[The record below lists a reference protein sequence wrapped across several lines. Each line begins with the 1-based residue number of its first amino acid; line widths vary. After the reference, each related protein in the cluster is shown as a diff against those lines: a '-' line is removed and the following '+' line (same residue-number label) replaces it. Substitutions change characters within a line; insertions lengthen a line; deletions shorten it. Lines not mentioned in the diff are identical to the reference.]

1 MLRSILSAHV
11 ILALVACA
19 PKQGETLDTDIGD
32 TKALEGDFSSSQD
45 VTYTKPEGYA
55 AIRFKV
61 DDTAS
66 KTYKDG
72 QMKWTGSFS
81 WNRLDNT
88 IVYASSWLPTDGP
101 FPPLYDDGPWTSG
114 GHEPEGA
121 VAGDHIFEKEVFFKA
136 EKDTTF
142 EYGVLNEYDRWI
154 WIGPNGQFTVPA
166 GYDGTIEVKPLI
178 IPAFGKTD
186 MKVMIDMNH
195 LHHDFDTVKP
205 YDPETESGYYVF
217 FKSSAN
223 SWTPVQLLDDGE
235 KGDEKAG
242 DGIFTYQQSQNL
254 GPHDGLLYQGQHV
267 QFVFVFVTPD
277 QSPDDG
283 MEYKSGSECV
293 TDGVRAQTDF
303 GTPGVFHDEPI
314 LMERDSRGYVFNTT
328 IIVGGGKPWCVEDR
342 DCYGGAKCGQDGCE
356 VGAVPEPTI
365 TSIEPD
371 RGPKTGGT
379 EVTITGTGFMDG
391 CKVFFG
397 DKEAHVK
404 TPVTETVVR
413 VVTPAH
419 PAGTVDVTLRN
430 PDGGTAT
437 KKSAF
442 TYEEPSALAITSVT
456 PSYGSVLG
464 GNEVTISGSG
474 FQEGARV
481 RFGDIEV
488 APSLVQSDRILVSSP
503 LHPAGKVTIT
513 VINPDST
520 FATLD
525 NGFEF
530 VLACGSLPSLDGSL
544 SDWQAPFKIAGNT
557 KATDWGVGKNE
568 LRALY
573 LCYDSENLYIAIE
586 GQCEAQNAIVGY
598 IDPAF
603 GSGFGVSNMTAITDN
618 TGSLDNAIS
627 SKVSVSEPG
636 FGAEIAF
643 GTVGMASFTDGKDFS
658 KGGDSAGFR
667 RIDMAKLNDL
677 DWIQGVVVA
686 NSPSAAVEAQ
696 IPLQVLR
703 GEQVL
708 QNPTQVAIFV
718 RLLNSDG
725 QYTSN
730 QCLPECTGSEAFEQ
744 SVTAKFSLYW

>member
-1 MLRSILSAHV
+1 
-11 ILALVACA
+11 
-19 PKQGETLDTDIGD
+19 
-32 TKALEGDFSSSQD
+32 
-45 VTYTKPEGYA
+45 
-55 AIRFKV
+55 
-61 DDTAS
+61 
-66 KTYKDG
+66 
-72 QMKWTGSFS
+72 
-81 WNRLDNT
+81 
-88 IVYASSWLPTDGP
+88 
-101 FPPLYDDGPWTSG
+101 
-114 GHEPEGA
+114 
-121 VAGDHIFEKEVFFKA
+121 
-136 EKDTTF
+136 
-142 EYGVLNEYDRWI
+142 
-154 WIGPNGQFTVPA
+154 
-166 GYDGTIEVKPLI
+166 
-178 IPAFGKTD
+178 
-186 MKVMIDMNH
+186 
-195 LHHDFDTVKP
+195 
-205 YDPETESGYYVF
+205 
-217 FKSSAN
+217 
-223 SWTPVQLLDDGE
+223 
-235 KGDEKAG
+235 
-242 DGIFTYQQSQNL
+242 
-254 GPHDGLLYQGQHV
+254 
-267 QFVFVFVTPD
+267 
-277 QSPDDG
+277 
-283 MEYKSGSECV
+283 ME
-293 TDGVRAQTDF
+293 
-303 GTPGVFHDEPI
+303 
-314 LMERDSRGYVFNTT
+314 
-328 IIVGGGKPWCVEDR
+328 
-342 DCYGGAKCGQDGCE
+342 
-356 VGAVPEPTI
+356 
-365 TSIEPD
+365 
-371 RGPKTGGT
+371 
-379 EVTITGTGFMDG
+379 G

-397 DKEAHVK
+397 DEEAQVK

-442 TYEEPSALAITSVT
+442 TYEEASALAITSVT
-456 PSYGSVLG
+456 PSHGSVLG
-464 GNEVTISGSG
+464 GTEVRISGSG
-474 FQEGARV
+474 FQEGAKV

-488 APSLVQSDRILVSSP
+488 APSLVQSDKILVSSP

-544 SDWQAPFKIAGNT
+544 SDWQAPFKIAENT

-573 LCYDSENLYIAIE
+573 LCYDNENLYIAIE

-667 RIDMAKLNDL
+667 RIDMAKPNDL

-686 NSPSAAVEAQ
+686 NSANAAVEAQ
-696 IPLQVLR
+696 ISLQKLR

-730 QCLPECTGSEAFEQ
+730 QCLPECTGGEAFEQ